1 MRGNSNPFDE
11 KMLGQILV
19 ERNIISPRHLQL
31 ALDRQNQQKEH
42 YKYIGEILIEMG
54 IPQEKINDALDVYH
68 KRKLIGQ
75 VFLDLKIIT
84 SEELQKALE
93 EQTELAERGIRKP
106 LGKLLIEMGYTN
118 YDEYMD
124 VLSKHFNLPIISLKE
139 FFLSSD
145 LQKAIGE
152 AYAQKQQIVVLE
164 NCETKIKLAL
174 SEPTAVYMDELRR
187 TFPPGKKVEFYLAHR
202 SEMDYCL
209 RWTSLESRR
218 AEGKVLE
225 PRPFPHGD
233 NFQLLFQNKIGR

>member
-1 MRGNSNPFDE
+1 MRENSNPFDE

-19 ERNIISPRHLQL
+19 ERSVISPRHLQL
-31 ALDRQNQQKEH
+31 ALDRQNQQKGQ

-54 IPQEKINDALDVYH
+54 IPQETINDALDVYQ
-68 KRKLIGQ
+68 KRKSIGQ
-75 VFLDLKIIT
+75 IFLDLKVIT

-93 EQTELAERGIRKP
+93 EQTELAKRGIRKP
-106 LGKLLIEMGYTN
+106 LGKLLIEMGYIN

-124 VLSKHFNLPIISLKE
+124 ALSKHFNLPIISLKG

-164 NCETKIKLAL
+164 NCATKIKLAL
-174 SEPTAVYMDELRR
+174 SEPSAFSMDELRR
-187 TFPPGKKVEFYLAHR
+187 TFPPGKKVEFYLAHP

-209 RWTSLESRR
+209 RWTYLESRH
-218 AEGKVLE
+218 AGGKGLA
-225 PRPFPHGD
+225 P
-233 NFQLLFQNKIGR
+233 